1 MRSMNLSHVRSSGSE
16 FDCNILLS
24 HHHSVTMLP
33 IITLLMILFTDEIL
47 AAFRLAAD
55 LAVALLLIHV
65 DGFMLLTHSFR
76 FIDVIERAVS
86 H

>member
-1 MRSMNLSHVRSSGSE
+1 
-16 FDCNILLS
+16 
-24 HHHSVTMLP
+24 MLP
-33 IITLLMILFTDEIL
+33 VITLLMILFTDEIL

-65 DGFMLLTHSFR
+65 DGFMLLIYSFLY
-76 FIDVIERAVS
+76 IDVIERAVS